1 MDGSVQINND
11 AFAVYSQKQQSQA
24 AVFEGIKF
32 QTWRFLCS
40 SIHYLS
46 HKSVNCR
53 DDNGMTSRNA
63 AVCVSHLCIALELPD
78 KQINLN
84 LDKRLKQH
92 YKGSC
97 YLDWQFISS
106 DELQMRIVSSDGT
119 LQIAQISIKSLPDWK
134 KQKVNAFKLL
144 CDRNWIEQFQFKVS
158 DILLNST
165 NGELR
170 LFLIV
175 HPVVDTY
182 VDGVI
187 QIGLLACRLLY
198 QDHTF
203 TAYNQNNRSKQKDIN
218 VERFIRA
225 IQPSNADDSVNDVLQ
240 HDEMET
246 SLLDFQ
252 KRSLQWMLSR
262 ELVAVNNDGQVQQQK
277 QLITNYSWCQFN
289 NAFVQMQSGNV
300 SISGRPQCDCTKFG
314 VGGILAEEM
323 GLGKTII
330 TLALVLWNRRPDK
343 GADQVNATSNSK
355 IYSGATLIFVPSQIL
370 YQWVEEIEKHTP
382 TLRYAV
388 YDGIKSDMSD
398 QDYDEYLHRISE
410 MDIVIA
416 SYDNC
421 GRDLAR
427 ARPDNA
433 RSRRH
438 ERKYDRPKT
447 IFTTISWW
455 RLVCDEA
462 QMIENSY
469 SNAAELTSYIERV
482 NTWAVTG
489 TPFQN
494 RQSSLND
501 LKGVYRYLGLQ
512 DLFSA
517 VCHDEDSLIEATRF
531 IMRRNA
537 KSAVQQEL
545 HLPDQI
551 SRQYMLHFDEIEAAY
566 YASLITELKK
576 RNIVTAKSSA
586 SADNTDDNI
595 NFNEKKANELYG
607 WVLCLRQTCSHY
619 QAGTQNKRIF
629 GETYKTLDEALQIML
644 EGERSEVLSIKR
656 QIIAFKVRQGMLHE
670 VQKDFNSALEIYLQ
684 LSQDADSQIRQLQQ
698 DLMQLKEL
706 KAREKRLR
714 LADENDNGENVE
726 DSSDSEAEQFD
737 DLTRYKGQSLG
748 GRQSLDFHHMAQ
760 KRLQSWQMLNHQ
772 ILYCIGSVYFQRQE
786 LETDEQLKKE
796 SHLLSDSYYNKAED
810 LRKSLT
816 GRAEIR
822 IQNQINSL
830 DSYQNDKSIS
840 DDNVADELN
849 CPPPVIGGGL
859 QTQQVYA
866 YILMVIEWL
875 NDQAV
880 QIQTFRQ
887 NSIKGACDGL
897 HQNYAEDAV
906 NQDHGHMNQD
916 FYAACLSIRKQMV
929 SGIVSISVRQ
939 IMALNDSVQMKQID
953 QQEDTSTD
961 VSIKLP
967 GELQQPL
974 EVNLPLC
981 VKELKLL
988 KQRVNIADVEREI
1001 IKQLVDYIADMQQ
1014 TQSEVLQLLEG
1025 EVSQLSKIWNR
1036 RIQFYTILQKL
1047 SDQVVLPVVSGENVA
1062 LRCSNQINE
1071 IAIQIEQVN
1080 DALLGHQSK
1089 LNYLQNLVE
1098 SSGTN
1103 LSAQQ
1108 SIQSSGSDRLCEI
1121 CHDQL
1126 SEELMIAPCGH
1137 VFHKECLSTW
1147 LKIKMLCPLCKRR
1160 VMLSEVKEVSDSQRQ
1175 LTSHGIASS
1184 SSKASQII
1192 PLDSQVRDLQDMVRR
1207 VSLKGSFGTKV
1218 NMISKHIKLII
1229 TESPGQ
1235 KIVLFS
1241 QWADILNLFQTA
1253 FSSNDIK
1260 GLRLDPSLPKKQRS
1274 LAIQQFKEDYSCNVL
1289 MLNSKSQSSGLT
1301 LTCATHVFIVEPS
1314 LNLAMEQQAL
1324 ARVHRL
1330 GQKNVTHAHYYVL
1343 SDSIE
1348 EEILRMRGNSQRS
1361 CSGKSENAQN
1371 NKEAI
1376 DQSVAVRLLQREL
1389 VRLDTQDRDNST
1401 SSSRSQQSEGQRLL
1415 RQPASESRNQQ

>member
-1 MDGSVQINND
+1 MDGSVYINND

-24 AVFEGIKF
+24 AVFEGIKY
-32 QTWRFLCS
+32 QSWRFLCS

-46 HKSVNCR
+46 HKSVHCH
-53 DDNGMTSRNA
+53 DNGMTFRDA

-78 KQINLN
+78 KQKNLN
-84 LDKRLKQH
+84 LDKRLKYH

-144 CDRNWIEQFQFKVS
+144 CDRNWIEQFQFKVQ

-170 LFLIV
+170 LFLNV
-175 HPVVDTY
+175 HPVVDTN

-187 QIGLLACRLLY
+187 QIGFLACRLLY
-198 QDHTF
+198 QDHEF
-203 TAYNQNNRSKQKDIN
+203 AAYSLSNRSKQKDIN
-218 VERFIRA
+218 VERFIRD
-225 IQPSNADDSVNDVLQ
+225 IQPSTADDSVNDVLQ

-262 ELVAVNNDGQVQQQK
+262 ELVAVDDDGQVQQKK
-277 QLITNYSWCQFN
+277 QLIADYSWCQYN
-289 NAFVQMQSGNV
+289 NAFVQMQSGIV

-330 TLALVLWNRRPDK
+330 TLALVLWHRRPDE
-343 GADQVNATSNSK
+343 GVEQVNATSNSK

-398 QDYDEYLHRISE
+398 QDYDEYLYRISE

-447 IFTTISWW
+447 IFTAISWW

-545 HLPDQI
+545 HLSDQI

-576 RNIVTAKSSA
+576 RNIVTARSYA
-586 SADNTDDNI
+586 SADNSDENI

-607 WVLCLRQTCSHY
+607 WVLRLRQTCSHY

-644 EGERSEVLSIKR
+644 EGERSEVLSMKR
-656 QIIAFKVRQGMLHE
+656 QIVAFKVRQGMLHE

-684 LSQDADSQIRQLQQ
+684 LSQDADSQVQQLQQ
-698 DLMQLKEL
+698 DLMQLKEQ

-714 LADENDNGENVE
+714 LADQNDNGDNVE

-737 DLTRYKGQSLG
+737 DLTRQKGQSLG
-748 GRQSLDFHHMAQ
+748 GRQSQDFYHMTQ
-760 KRLQSWQMLNHQ
+760 KRMQSWQMLNHQ
-772 ILYCIGSVYFQRQE
+772 ILYCIGSVYFQKQE
-786 LETDEQLKKE
+786 LEIDEQLKKE
-796 SHLLSDSYYNKAED
+796 SHLLSDSYYDKAED
-810 LRKSLT
+810 LRKALT
-816 GRAEIR
+816 RRAEIR
-822 IQNQINSL
+822 IQKQIKSL

-840 DDNVADELN
+840 DDKVADQLN

-875 NDQAV
+875 DDQAV

-929 SGIVSISVRQ
+929 SGIVSFSDRQ

-953 QQEDTSTD
+953 QQEDTSPG

-988 KQRVNIADVEREI
+988 KQRVNIADEEREI
-1001 IKQLVDYIADMQQ
+1001 IKQLLDYIADMQQ

-1025 EVSQLSKIWNR
+1025 EASQLSKIWNR
-1036 RIQFYTILQKL
+1036 RIQFYRSYLIRWCFLQ
-1047 SDQVVLPVVSGENVA
+1047 
-1062 LRCSNQINE
+1062 
-1071 IAIQIEQVN
+1071 
-1080 DALLGHQSK
+1080 
-1089 LNYLQNLVE
+1089 
-1098 SSGTN
+1098 
-1103 LSAQQ
+1103 
-1108 SIQSSGSDRLCEI
+1108 
-1121 CHDQL
+1121 
-1126 SEELMIAPCGH
+1126 
-1137 VFHKECLSTW
+1137 
-1147 LKIKMLCPLCKRR
+1147 
-1160 VMLSEVKEVSDSQRQ
+1160 
-1175 LTSHGIASS
+1175 
-1184 SSKASQII
+1184 
-1192 PLDSQVRDLQDMVRR
+1192 
-1207 VSLKGSFGTKV
+1207 
-1218 NMISKHIKLII
+1218 
-1229 TESPGQ
+1229 
-1235 KIVLFS
+1235 
-1241 QWADILNLFQTA
+1241 
-1253 FSSNDIK
+1253 
-1260 GLRLDPSLPKKQRS
+1260 S
-1274 LAIQQFKEDYSCNVL
+1274 LAK
-1289 MLNSKSQSSGLT
+1289 M
-1301 LTCATHVFIVEPS
+1301 S
-1314 LNLAMEQQAL
+1314 L
-1324 ARVHRL
+1324 
-1330 GQKNVTHAHYYVL
+1330 
-1343 SDSIE
+1343 
-1348 EEILRMRGNSQRS
+1348 
-1361 CSGKSENAQN
+1361 
-1371 NKEAI
+1371 
-1376 DQSVAVRLLQREL
+1376 
-1389 VRLDTQDRDNST
+1389 
-1401 SSSRSQQSEGQRLL
+1401 
-1415 RQPASESRNQQ
+1415 